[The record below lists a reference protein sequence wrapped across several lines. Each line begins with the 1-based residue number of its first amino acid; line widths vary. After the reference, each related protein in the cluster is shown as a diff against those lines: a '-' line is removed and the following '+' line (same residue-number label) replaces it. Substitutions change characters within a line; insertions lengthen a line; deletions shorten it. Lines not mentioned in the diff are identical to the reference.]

1 MDDGWLFDQVDAQQ
15 QSAAAQHSAGA
26 PQEVQGLRWVQ
37 IAQGRAWKEPEA
49 AARARRLQLW
59 ILQRTGVV
67 AYKRQHAP
75 HRTGDRRKGLQEKNG
90 CETVNPGGRGVVQK
104 KLKNTMDAWT

>member
-67 AYKRQHAP
+67 AYKRQHAQ
-75 HRTGDRRKGLQEKNG
+75 RRIVAASPK
-90 CETVNPGGRGVVQK
+90 CRGVQVFDGEIDPPVAGGAIKRIQQQASV
-104 KLKNTMDAWT
+104 L